1 MAACKRNEL
10 KTLSLAVK
18 RPVMTRKLPFFICL
32 FITVNFYF
40 NASAQVSV
48 AVMSI
53 KGAEIKRVLNNYASG
68 IIVLQ
73 FKTDD
78 ATHFYADA
86 SAYNSNINP
95 PFTSIALQKLSNV
108 SFPVDTFILSTL
120 KWSYSLDSIPGGLDT
135 SKTYYLIPFY
145 ESPYVLYK
153 FSAQSPKTL
162 LKNVK
167 VDGYENL
174 TFEMLNELDAATR
187 RKVLGEIYN
196 KLAAARSFNPVPPSL
211 LP

>member
-18 RPVMTRKLPFFICL
+18 SPVMTRKLPSFVCFL
-32 FITVNFYF
+32 LAANFCF

-48 AVMSI
+48 AVMSV

-95 PFTSIALQKLSNV
+95 PFSSIALQKLSNV
-108 SFPVDTFILSTL
+108 NLPADTFILSTL

-145 ESPYVLYK
+145 ENPYVLYK
-153 FSAQSPKTL
+153 FSAQSPKAL
-162 LKNVK
+162 LKDVK

-174 TFEMLNELDAATR
+174 TFDMLDDLDAATR
-187 RKVLGEIYN
+187 REVLGEIYK
-196 KLAAARSFNPVPPSL
+196 KLATARSFNPVPPSL
-211 LP
+211 VP

>member
-1 MAACKRNEL
+1 MYIKRNDV
-10 KTLSLAVK
+10 KALSLAVK
-18 RPVMTRKLPFFICL
+18 RPVMKRKLPFFICL

-86 SAYNSNINP
+86 SAYNSQINP
-95 PFTSIALQKLSNV
+95 PFSGIALQELSSIN
-108 SFPVDTFILSTL
+108 FPVDTFILSTL

-145 ESPYVLYK
+145 QSPYVLYK
-153 FSAQSPKTL
+153 FSAQSPKAL
-162 LKNVK
+162 LANVK

-174 TFEMLNELDAATR
+174 TFDMLNELDAATR
-187 RKVLGEIYN
+187 RKVLGEIYK
-196 KLAAARSFNPVPPSL
+196 KLAVAKSFNPVPPSL